1 MGCLH
6 LLPKAIILIFK
17 LLAKALQGEGR
28 LVSISRHVTTPKELF
43 GTDARAEGEEIWIGG
58 WALDDADTR
67 RCRWFSERLSHSN
80 APWLYAAGEAYR
92 KIAALELVATLAAVV
107 VFGIPKGATGT
118 FRCSAATD
126 NQGNSRVVARLLTTK
141 FPLNAF
147 LMELAAQLQCRGAEL
162 DLYWL
167 PRLQNIEADELTN
180 SICHRFAE
188 GNRLRFQLAEF
199 KGLVLGSMLEEGMS
213 LYQDIATCRAAK
225 KARQSSKLPKSQA
238 LRARDPWQ

>member
-1 MGCLH
+1 MSL
-6 LLPKAIILIFK
+6 
-17 LLAKALQGEGR
+17 
-28 LVSISRHVTTPKELF
+28 
-43 GTDARAEGEEIWIGG
+43 
-58 WALDDADTR
+58 
-67 RCRWFSERLSHSN
+67 
-80 APWLYAAGEAYR
+80 
-92 KIAALELVATLAAVV
+92 
-107 VFGIPKGATGT
+107 VFGAAQSQQCAMALCGWRGLPQDRGLGAGGNPGSSRCLWHSKG

-199 KGLVLGSMLEEGMS
+199 RGLVLGSMLEEGMS

-238 LRARDPWQ
+238 LHARDPWQ

>member
-1 MGCLH
+1 M
-6 LLPKAIILIFK
+6 
-17 LLAKALQGEGR
+17 ALC
-28 LVSISRHVTTPKELF
+28 
-43 GTDARAEGEEIWIGG
+43 G
-58 WALDDADTR
+58 WR
-67 RCRWFSERLSHSN
+67 Q
-80 APWLYAAGEAYR
+80 
-92 KIAALELVATLAAVV
+92 IAALELVATLAAVV

-199 KGLVLGSMLEEGMS
+199 RGLVLGSMLEEGMS

-238 LRARDPWQ
+238 VRTRDPWQ